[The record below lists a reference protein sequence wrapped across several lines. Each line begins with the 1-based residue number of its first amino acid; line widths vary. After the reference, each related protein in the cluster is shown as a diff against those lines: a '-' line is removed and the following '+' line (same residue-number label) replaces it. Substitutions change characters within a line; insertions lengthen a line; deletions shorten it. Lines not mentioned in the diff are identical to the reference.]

1 MLPADAM
8 WLWFSTKF
16 PTDQFIVFAFDG
28 EPASI
33 ADAVAD
39 TLDRARDIP
48 YLNVRVREDKY
59 QLRYPRWEHVE
70 ASPEQCTVHDLS
82 SPTWTECLDAVSAL
96 TLDQLD
102 PRVVAWRLHVFT
114 AVREVPIT
122 TGPSTVVALQINH
135 VLGDGTRTATLAGAL
150 FGRDTMPAPIER
162 RPNDPTIRSVAAVI
176 RARRA
181 LVRDTEAGKVPA
193 VKAPVPAL
201 SINDRPSGTRVLRTL
216 VRRKTQLPGPT
227 LTTGALLAISDA
239 LSGYLR
245 DRGEPTSALT
255 AAVPVAKPVAG
266 QAYNNHD
273 VTFVGLYPDA
283 PSRDQQLQRM
293 VADMMAWRRRSLH
306 PSFAAKETASVF
318 IPVPLRRI
326 AIRMVRT
333 DDRPELVPANTIV
346 SSVDRGNADLSF
358 GGCPVTFTTSFPALV
373 HISSLGHGV
382 HTIGDTLAVSVIAS
396 TPQVDLD
403 DYLARL
409 DAALPT

>member
-28 EPASI
+28 EPASV

-39 TLDRARDIP
+39 TLDRARGIP
-48 YLNVRVREDKY
+48 YLNVRVRADKY

-82 SPTWTECLDAVSAL
+82 SPTWIECLDALGAL
-96 TLDQLD
+96 TLEQLD
-102 PRVVAWRLHVFT
+102 PRVAAWRLHVFT
-114 AVREVPIT
+114 GVHEVPIT
-122 TGPSTVVALQINH
+122 SGPATVVALQINH
-135 VLGDGTRTATLAGAL
+135 VLGDGTRTAALAGAL
-150 FGRDTMPAPIER
+150 FGRDTMPAPIVR
-162 RPNDPTIRSVAAVI
+162 RPNDPMIRNVASVI
-176 RARRA
+176 RANRELA
-181 LVRDTEAGKVPA
+181 HDTETGKVPA

-201 SINDRPSGTRVLRTL
+201 SVNDRPSGTRVLRTL
-216 VRRKTQLPGPT
+216 VRKKTQLPGPT
-227 LTTGALLAISDA
+227 LTTGALVAISDA

-273 VTFVGLYPDA
+273 VAFVGLYPDA
-283 PSRDQQLQRM
+283 PSRDQQLQGI
-293 VADMMAWRRRSLH
+293 VTDLMAWRRRSQH
-306 PSFAAKETASVF
+306 PSFAAKDAASSLVPA
-318 IPVPLRRI
+318 PVRRI

-333 DDRPELVPANTIV
+333 DDRPDLVPANTIV
-346 SSVDRGNADLSF
+346 SSVDRGNADLRF
-358 GGCPVTFTTSFPALV
+358 GGCPVMFTTSFPALV

-382 HTIGDTLAVSVIAS
+382 HTIGDALAVSVIAS

>member
-28 EPASI
+28 EPASV
-33 ADAVAD
+33 ADAVAH

-70 ASPEQCTVHDLS
+70 ASHEQCTVHDLS
-82 SPTWTECLDAVSAL
+82 TPTWTECLDALGAL
-96 TLDQLD
+96 THDQLD
-102 PRVVAWRLHVFT
+102 PRVAAWRLHVFT
-114 AVREVPIT
+114 AVGEVPLAN
-122 TGPSTVVALQINH
+122 GSSTVVALQINH
-135 VLGDGTRTATLAGAL
+135 VLGDGTRTAALAGAL
-150 FGRDTMPAPIER
+150 FGRDTMPAPVER
-162 RPNDPTIRSVAAVI
+162 SPNDPMIRSVASVM
-176 RARRA
+176 RARRELA
-181 LVRDTEAGKVPA
+181 RDTEAGKVPA

-201 SINDRPSGTRVLRTL
+201 SVNDRPSGTRVLRTL

-227 LTTGALLAISDA
+227 LTTGALVAISDA

-245 DRGEPTSALT
+245 DRGEHTSALT

-273 VTFVGLYPDA
+273 VAFVGLYPDA
-283 PSRDQQLQRM
+283 PSRDQQLQRI
-293 VADMMAWRRRSLH
+293 VADMMAWRRRSEH
-306 PSFAAKETASVF
+306 SSFAVEDAAAVF
-318 IPVPLRRI
+318 VPAPLRRI

-346 SSVDRGNADLSF
+346 SSVDRGNADLNF

-382 HTIGDTLAVSVIAS
+382 HTIGDALAVSVIAS

-409 DAALPT
+409 DAALPH